1 MDIKKITTYI
11 IVGLLSF
18 TFHAEGQTLKQYLK
32 SASESFYAKDYYSAM
47 TYYDIAHEIEEKDM
61 DILYKYAESARL
73 FEAYTFADTAYTEV
87 LYGEDGATYPMA
99 AYWLAT
105 VKKRIGYYDDAA
117 QLFQKFL
124 DANLGTH
131 DEYIETAKKELA
143 DCEWAIEVVNE
154 PDENFIIEQLG
165 ENINTTYSDFGASQI
180 GEKFYFSSYSFTKEN
195 DNDYPKRQYSKIL
208 MTEDDGESVFP
219 VVFNDNERHTA
230 NSAFNKDQTRIY
242 YTLCDYSSITEI
254 QCEIYYRSVDE
265 DGNFGEAVKLPS
277 HINEGG
283 TTNTQPNVGFDKA
296 TGKEWLFFVS
306 DREKGKGKLDIWA
319 TYINDDD
326 TFSQPFSLSLNSTGD
341 DISPFFHNESQTL
354 YFSSDGRHTL
364 GGYDVYHALKK
375 DQNWSEPEHM
385 PVPVNSSYDDAFF
398 VLNEGGTGGHLA
410 SKRLGSN
417 LLDPLYEAC
426 CFDIYKFT
434 IDLIDLNALTFNR
447 KGGEALPGVT
457 LELFEIIDGVETKL
471 SSSTNED
478 GNDFD
483 FELKKGR
490 KYVLIG
496 NKPGFVTLRE
506 EIDLTNPE
514 LTQSSTLER
523 ELYLTPTTV
532 DLEVFTF
539 NKKSMRPL
547 PGVEVRLA
555 IDGQEVAYQK
565 NDNGNNVEFIL
576 ERGKKYQLIGSRVAF
591 IPDTIIID
599 LTNELEILEMEEKL
613 LLRPKEIREFPPLL
627 LYFDNDI
634 PAKAKGQS
642 RTKTNYTYGETYEA
656 YLTQRDLFITE
667 YTKVLAG
674 RDSTLA
680 GGRIRAFFDRELRN
694 GYESLMVFSENLQET
709 LEKGI
714 KVQLEIQGFTSPLA
728 EESYNE
734 LLSKRRANCLKNHF
748 EQFNSGVLRQYMES
762 GQMTIVEVGYGEKFA
777 PQFISDRLDDER
789 ESIYSIAASSER
801 KVAIVGVRV
810 DSGN

>member
-1 MDIKKITTYI
+1 
-11 IVGLLSF
+11 
-18 TFHAEGQTLKQYLK
+18 
-32 SASESFYAKDYYSAM
+32 
-47 TYYDIAHEIEEKDM
+47 M

-73 FEAYTFADTAYTEV
+73 FEAYTFADTAYTQV
-87 LYGEDGATYPMA
+87 LFSEDGAAYPMA

-105 VKKRIGYYDDAA
+105 VKKQIGYYDDAA
-117 QLFQKFL
+117 KLFQRFL

-143 DCEWAIEVVNE
+143 DCEWAVEVVNE
-154 PDENFIIEQLG
+154 PDENIIVDQLS
-165 ENINTTYSDFGASQI
+165 ETINTTYSDFGANKVDD
-180 GEKFYFSSYSFTKEN
+180 KFYFSSYSFTKEG
-195 DNDYPKRQYSKIL
+195 DNDYPKRQYSRTL
-208 MTEDDGESVFP
+208 SSEDEGETVFP
-219 VVFNDNERHTA
+219 TGYNDPVRHTA
-230 NSAFNKDQTRIY
+230 HTAFNKEKTRLY
-242 YTLCDYSSITEI
+242 YTLCDYSTVTEI
-254 QCEIYYRSVDE
+254 QCEIFYREVAE
-265 DGNFGEAVKLPS
+265 DGRFGEAIKLPS
-277 HINEGG
+277 HINMSGF
-283 TTNTQPNVGFDKA
+283 TNTQPNVGFDKA

-306 DREKGKGKLDIWA
+306 DREKGNGKLDIWGS
-319 TYINDDD
+319 YINEDD
-326 TFSQPFSLSLNSTGD
+326 TFSQPFSLTLNSEGD
-341 DISPFFHNESQTL
+341 DISPFFHNETQVL
-354 YFSSDGRHTL
+354 YFSTNGRKTL
-364 GGYDVYHALKK
+364 GGYDIFKAKKK

-385 PVPVNSSYDDAFF
+385 PMPLNSSYDDAYY
-398 VLNEGGTGGHLA
+398 VLNEGGTSGYIA
-410 SKRLGSN
+410 SKRLGST
-417 LLDPLYEAC
+417 LLDPFYEAC
-426 CFDIYKFT
+426 CFDIYSFV
-434 IDLIDLNALTFNR
+434 IDLIDLNVLTFNR

-457 LELFEIIDGVETKL
+457 LELFEIIDGVETRL
-471 SSSTNED
+471 TSSTNDD

-483 FELKKGR
+483 FELKKGH
-490 KYVLIG
+490 KYVLLA
-496 NKPGFVTLRE
+496 NKMGFVTLRE
-506 EIDLTNPE
+506 EIDLTDPA

-523 ELYLTPTTV
+523 ELFLIPTTV
-532 DLEVFTF
+532 DLDVLTF

-565 NDNGNNVEFIL
+565 NDGGNDVQFVL

-599 LTNELEILEMEEKL
+599 LTDPSDVLKIEEKL

-642 RTKTNYTYGETYEA
+642 RTRSTVAYGETYEA
-656 YLTQRDLFITE
+656 YLTQRDLFISE

-694 GYESLMVFSENLQET
+694 GYESLVVFSENLEET
-709 LEKGI
+709 LENGI

-728 EESYNE
+728 DETYNE
-734 LLSKRRANCLKNHF
+734 LLSKRRANSLRNHF
-748 EQFNSGVLRQYMES
+748 EQYNNGVLKKYMDS
-762 GQMTIVEVGYGEKFA
+762 GQMSIIEVGYGEKFA

-789 ESIYSIAASSER
+789 ESIFSIAASSER